1 MEKLINMESVKK
13 TDISYIY
20 LLHRCLLRDDR
31 FRWSSTQL
39 LDHSFLKEPVPA
51 LLPPPD
57 KEESEQKKDGK
68 PLSCSFCIINF
79 LLRRSVKV

>member
-1 MEKLINMESVKK
+1 MQEKGGSLKTWKHSSIESVKK
-13 TDISYIY
+13 TDIY

-31 FRWSSTQL
+31 LRWSSTQL

-57 KEESEQKKDGK
+57 KEEPEQKKDGE
-68 PLSCSFCIINF
+68 LSI
-79 LLRRSVKV
+79 